1 METVQDEFKLLMKE
15 RIAPKLRELGFKGSG
30 QNFNLPSES
39 HWALI
44 GFQKSMFSDSQ
55 ELKFTINIFVVGKNE
70 WDTARSERSYFPA
83 KPSPTTKW
91 GIGWERRIGFLL
103 PEKCDHW
110 WSMKV
115 NSNFETISGQVVEY
129 IAKYALPAMREQ
141 MQSA

>member
-15 RIAPKLRELGFKGSG
+15 RIAPRLRELGLKGSG

-39 HWALI
+39 HWSLI

-55 ELKFTINIFVVGKNE
+55 ELKFTINIYVIKRKE
-70 WDTARSERSYFPA
+70 WEKVRSERSYFPV
-83 KPSPTTKW
+83 KPNPTTKW
-91 GIGWERRIGFLL
+91 GIGWERRIGSLL

-110 WSMKV
+110 WTMKL
-115 NSNFETISGQVVEY
+115 NGNLEYISGQVVEY
-129 IAKYALPAMREQ
+129 IAKYVLPAMHEQ